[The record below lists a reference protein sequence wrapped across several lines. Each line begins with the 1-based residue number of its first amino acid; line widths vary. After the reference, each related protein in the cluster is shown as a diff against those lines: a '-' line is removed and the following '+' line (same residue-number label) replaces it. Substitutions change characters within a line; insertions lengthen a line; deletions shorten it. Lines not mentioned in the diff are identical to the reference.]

1 MIQTNLQ
8 TLANGLRVVCVE
20 MPHLHSVELAI
31 YLKVGGRNDPPGR
44 EGLSHFLEHMLF
56 RGTAEYPSSLAIES
70 AFEVIGG
77 APNAATDAESTYYYS
92 RVHPDNVRTAL
103 EIFASMLMR
112 PLLTGIEIERRIIAE
127 EAREDLNEQ
136 EDEVNADTIVSRM
149 LWPRHPL
156 GMPTI
161 GTLESIAAIGR
172 EDLEGHL
179 NNYYIPGNG
188 VLVVSGP
195 IGSDAVFASA
205 EACFGQWPSRKVLQ
219 PIPVTVRHQAPQ
231 IRCVQDSDS
240 QMNLQMAFLGFA
252 RDDHRFMA
260 LRFLR
265 RILAGGG
272 SSRLHLRL
280 REELGIIY
288 SVDGSIGA
296 YDETGC
302 LAFDLSTA
310 PATLIAAVE
319 ATFEELLRMV
329 TTPVPEA
336 ELSRIGNSYV
346 FDLEFSRDSACE
358 MGGRY
363 GWGELM
369 GVVRS
374 IEEDQEDSRRIT
386 AADVQRTA
394 RELFAPEN
402 LRLVAVGPW
411 KRGMKKALREQVAD
425 YQQRYCDAVASGCQP
440 VPVKLPAG
448 FEDGG

>member
-1 MIQTNLQ
+1 MIRSFLH
-8 TLANGLRVVCVE
+8 TLKNGLRVVCVE
-20 MPHLHSVELAI
+20 MPHLHAAELAI
-31 YLKVGGRNDPPGR
+31 YLKVGGRNDPPSR
-44 EGLSHFLEHMLF
+44 EGLSHFLEHILF
-56 RGTAEYPSSLAIES
+56 RGTAEFPSSLAIES
-70 AFEVIGG
+70 AFENIGG

-92 RVHPDNVRTAL
+92 RVHPDSFERGM
-103 EIFASMLMR
+103 EIFASMLMK
-112 PLLTGIEIERRIIAE
+112 PLLTGIEIEKRIVAE

-136 EDEVNADTIVSRM
+136 GEEVNPDTIVSRL

-161 GTLESIAAIGR
+161 GTLESISAI
-172 EDLEGHL
+172 ELTDLAEHL
-179 NNYYIPGNG
+179 KNYYIPSNA
-188 VLVVSGP
+188 VLVVTGP
-195 IGSDAVFASA
+195 VKNRTVISA
-205 EACFGQWPSRKVLQ
+205 ARKCFGEWSD
-219 PIPVTVRHQAPQ
+219 VRVPATHLVSLRHYSPQ

-240 QMNLQMAFLGFA
+240 QMNLQLAFLGFA
-252 RDDHRFMA
+252 RDDRRFMA

-288 SVDGSIGA
+288 SVDGAIGA

-310 PATLIAAVE
+310 PDTLIHAVKATL
-319 ATFEELLRMV
+319 EELYRITV
-329 TTPVPEA
+329 TLVPDD
-336 ELSRIGNSYV
+336 ELERIRNSYI
-346 FDLEFSRDSACE
+346 FDLEFSRDSAYE

-374 IEEDQEDSRRIT
+374 IEEDQFEARQIN
-386 AADVQRTA
+386 AAGLQETA
-394 RELFAPEN
+394 RALLAPEN

-411 KRGMKKALREQVAD
+411 KRGMKKALRTLVTQ
-425 YQQRYCDAVASGCQP
+425 YQRR
-440 VPVKLPAG
+440 
-448 FEDGG
+448 F

>member
-1 MIQTNLQ
+1 MIRSFLH
-8 TLANGLRVVCVE
+8 TLKNGLRVVCVE
-20 MPHLHSVELAI
+20 MPHLHAAELAI
-31 YLKVGGRNDPPGR
+31 YLKVGGRNDPPKR
-44 EGLSHFLEHMLF
+44 EGLSHFLEHILF
-56 RGTAEYPSSLAIES
+56 RGTAEFPSSLAIES
-70 AFEVIGG
+70 AFENIGG

-92 RVHPDNVRTAL
+92 RVHPDSFERGM
-103 EIFASMLMR
+103 EIFASMLMK
-112 PLLTGIEIERRIIAE
+112 PLLTGIEIEKRIVAE

-136 EDEVNADTIVSRM
+136 GEEVNPDTIVSRL

-161 GTLESIAAIGR
+161 GTLESISAI
-172 EDLEGHL
+172 ELTDLAEHL
-179 NNYYIPGNG
+179 KNYYIPSNA
-188 VLVVSGP
+188 VLVVTGP
-195 IGSDAVFASA
+195 VKNRTVISA
-205 EACFGQWPSRKVLQ
+205 ARKCFGEWSD
-219 PIPVTVRHQAPQ
+219 VRVPATHLVSLRHYSPQ

-240 QMNLQMAFLGFA
+240 QMNLQLAFLGFA
-252 RDDHRFMA
+252 RDDRRFMA

-288 SVDGSIGA
+288 SVDGAIGA

-310 PATLIAAVE
+310 PDTLIHAVE
-319 ATFEELLRMV
+319 ATLEELYRITV
-329 TTPVPEA
+329 TLVPDD
-336 ELSRIGNSYV
+336 ELERIRNSYI
-346 FDLEFSRDSACE
+346 FDLEFSRDSAYE

-374 IEEDQEDSRRIT
+374 IEEDQFEARQIN
-386 AADVQRTA
+386 AAGLQETA
-394 RELFAPEN
+394 RALLAPEN

-411 KRGMKKALREQVAD
+411 KRGMKKALSTLVTQ
-425 YQQRYCDAVASGCQP
+425 YQRR
-440 VPVKLPAG
+440 
-448 FEDGG
+448 F

>member
-1 MIQTNLQ
+1 MISSFLH
-8 TLANGLRVVCVE
+8 TLKNGLRVVCVE
-20 MPHLHSVELAI
+20 MPHLHAAELAI

-44 EGLSHFLEHMLF
+44 EGLSHFLEHILF
-56 RGTAEYPSSLAIES
+56 RGTADFSSSLAIES
-70 AFEVIGG
+70 AFEMVGG

-92 RVHPDNVRTAL
+92 RVHPDSVQRGM
-103 EIFASMLMR
+103 EIFASMLMK
-112 PLLTGIEIERRIIAE
+112 PLLTGIEIEKRIIAE

-136 EDEVNADTIVSRM
+136 GEEVNPDTIVSRL

-156 GMPTI
+156 GMPTV
-161 GTLESIAAIGR
+161 GTLDSIAAIER
-172 EDLEGHL
+172 SDLDEHL
-179 NNYYIPGNG
+179 KNYYLPSNA

-195 IGSDAVFASA
+195 VKNSAVVAA
-205 EACFGQWPSRKVLQ
+205 AKECFGQWHDQRLP
-219 PIPVTVRHQAPQ
+219 PVPLVTLRQFSPQ

-240 QMNLQMAFLGFA
+240 QMNLQLAFLGFA
-252 RDDHRFMA
+252 RDDRRFMA

-288 SVDGSIGA
+288 SVDGAIGA

-310 PATLIAAVE
+310 PDTLVAAVE
-319 ATFEELLRMV
+319 TALEELFRI
-329 TTPVPEA
+329 TATPVPDD
-336 ELSRIGNSYV
+336 ELERIRNSYI
-346 FDLEFSRDSACE
+346 FDLEFSRDSAYE

-369 GVVRS
+369 GVVKS
-374 IEEDQEDSRRIT
+374 IEEDQSEARRIT
-386 AADVQRTA
+386 AAELKETA
-394 RELFAPEN
+394 RALLAPEN

-411 KRGMKKALREQVAD
+411 KRGMKKALRELVTR
-425 YQQRYCDAVASGCQP
+425 YQQR
-440 VPVKLPAG
+440 
-448 FEDGG
+448 F

>member
-1 MIQTNLQ
+1 MIRPYLH
-8 TLANGLRVVCVE
+8 TLKNGLRVVCVE
-20 MPHLHSVELAI
+20 MPHLHAAELAI

-44 EGLSHFLEHMLF
+44 EGLSHFLEHLLF

-70 AFEVIGG
+70 AFEAVGG

-92 RVHPDNVRTAL
+92 RVHPDSIRRGM
-103 EIFASMLMR
+103 EIFASMLMK
-112 PLLTGIEIERRIIAE
+112 PLFDGIEIEKRIITE

-136 EDEVNADTIVSRM
+136 GEEVNPDTIVSRM

-161 GTLESIAAIGR
+161 GTLESIAAIER
-172 EDLEGHL
+172 SDVEGHL
-179 NNYYIPGNG
+179 KNYYIPSNA

-195 IGSDAVFASA
+195 VKNRAVIAA
-205 EACFGQWPSRKVLQ
+205 ATDCFGAWPDGVL
-219 PIPVTVRHQAPQ
+219 PAVPPVTLRQFAPQ

-240 QMNLQMAFLGFA
+240 QMNLQLAFLGFA
-252 RDDHRFMA
+252 RDDRRFMA

-288 SVDGSIGA
+288 SVDGAIGA

-310 PATLIAAVE
+310 PDTLIPAVE
-319 ATFEELLRMV
+319 AALEELARIV
-329 TTPVPEA
+329 ATPVPGE
-336 ELSRIGNSYV
+336 ELERIRTSYI
-346 FDLEFSRDSACE
+346 FDLEFSRDSAYE
-358 MGGRY
+358 LGGRY

-369 GVVRS
+369 RVVRS
-374 IEEDQEDSRRIT
+374 IEEDQCEARRIT
-386 AADVQRTA
+386 AAELQESA
-394 RELFAPEN
+394 RALFAPEN

-411 KRGMKKALREQVAD
+411 KRGMKKAVRECVTA
-425 YQQRYCDAVASGCQP
+425 YQQRFLR
-440 VPVKLPAG
+440 LP
-448 FEDGG
+448 

>member
-1 MIQTNLQ
+1 MIRHHLH
-8 TLANGLRVVCVE
+8 TLTNGLRVVCVE
-20 MPHLHSVELAI
+20 MPHLHSAELAI

-44 EGLSHFLEHMLF
+44 EGLSHFLEHILF
-56 RGTAEYPSSLAIES
+56 RGTAQFPSSLAIES

-92 RVHPDNVRTAL
+92 RVHPDSVTRGM
-103 EIFASMLMR
+103 EIFASMLMK
-112 PLLTGIEIERRIIAE
+112 PLLAGIDIEKRIIAE
-127 EAREDLNEQ
+127 GAREDLNEQ
-136 EDEVNADTIVSRM
+136 GDEVNPDTIVSRM

-161 GTLESIAAIGR
+161 GTLDSIAAIER
-172 EDLEGHL
+172 TDLEAHL
-179 NNYYIPGNG
+179 KTFYVPSNA

-195 IGSDAVFASA
+195 VKQRAILDAARG
-205 EACFGQWPSRKVLQ
+205 CFGEWADTVSPSAPL
-219 PIPVTVRHQAPQ
+219 VTLRQYSPQ

-240 QMNLQMAFLGFA
+240 QMNLQLAFLGFA
-252 RDDHRFMA
+252 RDDRRFMA

-288 SVDGSIGA
+288 SVDGAIGA

-310 PATLIAAVE
+310 PDTLIHAVE
-319 ATFEELLRMV
+319 ATFEELLRI
-329 TTPVPEA
+329 TTTAVPA
-336 ELSRIGNSYV
+336 DELERIRNSYI
-346 FDLEFSRDSACE
+346 FDLEFSLDSAYE

-374 IEEDQEDSRRIT
+374 IEEDQAEARRIT
-386 AADVQRTA
+386 AAELQETA
-394 RELFAPEN
+394 RLLFAPQN

-411 KRGMKKALREQVAD
+411 KRGMKKKLRELVAE
-425 YQQRYCDAVASGCQP
+425 YQQR
-440 VPVKLPAG
+440 
-448 FEDGG
+448 F

>member
-1 MIQTNLQ
+1 MIRPHLQ
-8 TLANGLRVVCVE
+8 TLGNGLRVVCVE
-20 MPHLHSVELAI
+20 MPHLHSAELAI

-44 EGLSHFLEHMLF
+44 EGLSHFLEHTMC
-56 RGTAEYPSSLAIES
+56 RGSAQFPSSLAIES
-70 AFEVIGG
+70 AFEIIGG

-92 RVHPDNVRTAL
+92 RVHPNSVKRGM
-103 EIFASMLMR
+103 EIFASMLMK
-112 PLLTGIEIERRIIAE
+112 PLLAGIEIEKRIVAE

-136 EDEVNADTIVSRM
+136 GEEVNPDTIVSRM

-161 GTLESIAAIGR
+161 GTLGSIAAIQKT
-172 EDLEGHL
+172 DLEEHL
-179 NNYYIPGNG
+179 KKYYVPSNA

-195 IGSDAVFASA
+195 VKFSAVLDAARD
-205 EACFGQWPSRKVLQ
+205 CFGEWADTAVQ
-219 PIPVTVRHQAPQ
+219 PVSLVTLRQFSPQ

-240 QMNLQMAFLGFA
+240 QMNLQLAFLGFA

-288 SVDGSIGA
+288 SVDGAIGA

-310 PATLIAAVE
+310 PDTLIHAVE
-319 ATFEELLRMV
+319 ATFEELLRIS
-329 TTPVPEA
+329 TTAVPDD
-336 ELSRIGNSYV
+336 ELERIRNSYI
-346 FDLEFSRDSACE
+346 FDLEFSLDSAYE

-374 IEEDQEDSRRIT
+374 IEEDQAEARRIT
-386 AADVQRTA
+386 AAELRETA
-394 RELFAPEN
+394 RALFPPDN

-411 KRGMKKALREQVAD
+411 KRGMKKKLRELVSQ
-425 YQQRYCDAVASGCQP
+425 YQQR
-440 VPVKLPAG
+440 
-448 FEDGG
+448 F

>member
-1 MIQTNLQ
+1 MIRSFLH
-8 TLANGLRVVCVE
+8 TLKNGLRVVCVE
-20 MPHLHSVELAI
+20 MPHLHSAELAI

-44 EGLSHFLEHMLF
+44 EGLSHFLEHLLF
-56 RGTAEYPSSLAIES
+56 RGTAEFPSSLAIEA
-70 AFEVIGG
+70 AFEIIGG

-92 RVHPDNVRTAL
+92 RVHPDSFKRGM
-103 EIFASMLMR
+103 EILASMLMK
-112 PLLTGIEIERRIIAE
+112 PLLSGIEIEKRIIAE

-136 EDEVNADTIVSRM
+136 GEEVNPDTIVSRL

-161 GTLESIAAIGR
+161 GTLESIAAIER
-172 EDLEGHL
+172 SDLEKHL
-179 NNYYIPGNG
+179 KTFYIPSNA

-195 IGSDAVFASA
+195 VKNRAVLAA
-205 EACFGQWPSRKVLQ
+205 ARDCFGLWPDEHLPAVPLVTLRKF
-219 PIPVTVRHQAPQ
+219 APQ
-231 IRCVQDSDS
+231 IRCVHDSDS
-240 QMNLQMAFLGFA
+240 QMNLQLAFLGFA
-252 RDDHRFMA
+252 RDDRRFMA

-288 SVDGSIGA
+288 SVDGAIGA

-310 PATLIAAVE
+310 PDTLIHAVE
-319 ATFEELLRMV
+319 ATLEELYRITV
-329 TTPVPEA
+329 SPVPGD
-336 ELSRIGNSYV
+336 ELERIRNSYI
-346 FDLEFSRDSACE
+346 FDLEFSRDSAYE

-369 GVVRS
+369 RVVRS
-374 IEEDQEDSRRIT
+374 IEEDQCEARRVT
-386 AADVQRTA
+386 AAELQETA
-394 RELFAPEN
+394 RALFAPEN

-411 KRGMKKALREQVAD
+411 KRGMKKALRKLVTG
-425 YQQRYCDAVASGCQP
+425 YQQR
-440 VPVKLPAG
+440 
-448 FEDGG
+448 FH

>member
-1 MIQTNLQ
+1 MIRPYSH
-8 TLANGLRVVCVE
+8 TLANGLRVICVE

-44 EGLSHFLEHMLF
+44 EGLSHFLEHILF
-56 RGTAEYPSSLAIES
+56 RGTKKFPSSLAIES
-70 AFEVIGG
+70 SFEIIGG

-92 RVHPDNVRTAL
+92 RVHPECLARGM
-103 EIFASMLMR
+103 EIFASMLME
-112 PLLTGIEIERRIIAE
+112 PLLCGIEIEKRIIAE
-127 EAREDLNEQ
+127 EAREDLDEQ
-136 EDEVNADTIVSRM
+136 GNDVNPDTIVSRL

-161 GTLESIAAIGR
+161 GTLESIAAIGKN
-172 EDLEGHL
+172 DLEKHL
-179 NNYYIPGNG
+179 GTYYVPSNA

-195 IGSDAVFASA
+195 VKYRAVRAA
-205 EACFGQWPSRKVLQ
+205 AQENFGMWEGGGVPQTPM
-219 PIPVTVRHQAPQ
+219 VTFRTHTPQ
-231 IRCVQDSDS
+231 ISCVQDSDS
-240 QMNLQMAFLGFA
+240 QMNLQLAFLGFA
-252 RDDHRFMA
+252 RDDARFMA

-288 SVDGSIGA
+288 SVDGAIGA

-302 LAFDLSTA
+302 LAFDLSTS
-310 PATLIAAVE
+310 PGNLIDAVDAA
-319 ATFEELLRMV
+319 FKELLRIAGD
-329 TTPVPEA
+329 PVPEG
-336 ELSRIGNSYV
+336 ELERIRNSYV
-346 FDLEFSRDSACE
+346 FDLEFSRDSAYE

-374 IEEDQEDSRRIT
+374 IEEDQHEARRIT
-386 AADVQRTA
+386 AVDIRETA
-394 RELFAPEN
+394 RALFDPGN

-411 KRGMKKALREQVAD
+411 KRGMKKGLRGLVTR
-425 YQQRYCDAVASGCQP
+425 YQQQFV
-440 VPVKLPAG
+440 
-448 FEDGG
+448 

>member
-1 MIQTNLQ
+1 MIHP
-8 TLANGLRVVCVE
+8 TLHTLKNGLRVVCVE
-20 MPHLHSVELAI
+20 MPHLHSAELAI

-44 EGLSHFLEHMLF
+44 EGLSHFLEHILF
-56 RGTAEYPSSLAIES
+56 RGTAEFPSSLAIEA
-70 AFEVIGG
+70 AFERIGG

-92 RVHPDNVRTAL
+92 RVHPDSFKRGM
-103 EIFASMLMR
+103 EIFASMLMK
-112 PLLTGIEIERRIIAE
+112 PLLNGIDIEKRIIAE
-127 EAREDLNEQ
+127 EAREDLNESG
-136 EDEVNADTIVSRM
+136 DEVNPDTIVSRL

-161 GTLESIAAIGR
+161 GTLDSIAAIDR
-172 EDLEGHL
+172 SDLAGHL
-179 NNYYIPGNG
+179 AAYYVPSNA

-195 IGSDAVFASA
+195 VKSRAVLDAAK
-205 EACFGQWPSRKVLQ
+205 ECFGSWQDRNVPATGL
-219 PIPVTVRHQAPQ
+219 VTRRQFAPQ
-231 IRCVQDSDS
+231 ICCVHDSDS
-240 QMNLQMAFLGFA
+240 QMSLQLAFLGFA

-265 RILAGGG
+265 RLLAGGG

-288 SVDGSIGA
+288 SVDGAIGA

-310 PATLIAAVE
+310 PDTLARAVE
-319 ATFEELLRMV
+319 TAFDELIRIV
-329 TTPVPEA
+329 KVPVPLD
-336 ELSRIGNSYV
+336 ELERVRDSYV
-346 FDLEFSRDSACE
+346 FDLEFSRDSAYE

-374 IEEDQEDSRRIT
+374 IEQDQDEARRVT
-386 AADVQRTA
+386 AADLQETA
-394 RELFAPEN
+394 RALFAPEN

-411 KRGMKKALREQVAD
+411 KRGMKKDVRNLVAG
-425 YQQRYCDAVASGCQP
+425 YQQRFSEV
-440 VPVKLPAG
+440 
-448 FEDGG
+448 

>member
-1 MIQTNLQ
+1 MIRTSMN
-8 TLANGLRVVCVE
+8 TLENGLRVVCVE
-20 MPHLHSVELAI
+20 MPHLHSAELAI

-44 EGLSHFLEHMLF
+44 EGLSHFLEHILF
-56 RGTAEYPSSLAIES
+56 RGTADFPSSLAIES
-70 AFEVIGG
+70 AFEAIGG

-92 RVHPDNVRTAL
+92 RVHPHSIKRGM
-103 EIFASMLMR
+103 EILSSMLTK
-112 PLLTGIEIERRIIAE
+112 PLLTGIEIEKRIIAE

-136 EDEVNADTIVSRM
+136 GEEINPDTIVSRL

-161 GTLESIAAIGR
+161 GTLESIAAIDQD
-172 EDLEGHL
+172 DLKKHL
-179 NNYYIPGNG
+179 MNYYSPSNS

-195 IGSDAVFASA
+195 IKNSAVLSA
-205 EACFGQWPSRKVLQ
+205 ARDCFGKWLDVKV
-219 PIPVTVRHQAPQ
+219 PPTSMVTHRQFAPQ
-231 IRCVQDSDS
+231 ISCVQDSDS
-240 QMNLQMAFLGFA
+240 QMNLQLAFLGFA
-252 RDDHRFMA
+252 RDDTRFMA

-288 SVDGSIGA
+288 SVDGAIGA

-310 PATLIAAVE
+310 PDTLIDAVE
-319 ATFEELLRMV
+319 ATFEELLRISE
-329 TTPVPEA
+329 TPVPTD
-336 ELSRIGNSYV
+336 ELERIRNSYI
-346 FDLEFSRDSACE
+346 FDLEFSLDSAYE

-374 IEEDQEDSRRIT
+374 IEDDQSEARRIRSADLKD
-386 AADVQRTA
+386 AAIS
-394 RELFAPEN
+394 LFAPEN
-402 LRLVAVGPW
+402 IRLVAVGPW
-411 KRGMKKALREQVAD
+411 KRGMKKALKELVIGYRKRFESMLK
-425 YQQRYCDAVASGCQP
+425 SGR
-440 VPVKLPAG
+440 
-448 FEDGG
+448 

>member
-1 MIQTNLQ
+1 MIRPHLE
-8 TLANGLRVVCVE
+8 TLSNGLRVVCVE
-20 MPHLHSVELAI
+20 MPHLHSAELAI

-44 EGLSHFLEHMLF
+44 EGLSHFLEHILF
-56 RGTAEYPSSLAIES
+56 RGTAQFPSSLAIES

-92 RVHPDNVRTAL
+92 RVHPDSVKRGM
-103 EIFASMLMR
+103 EILASMLMK
-112 PLLTGIEIERRIIAE
+112 PLLTGIDIEKRIIAE

-136 EDEVNADTIVSRM
+136 GEEVNPDTIVSRL

-161 GTLESIAAIGR
+161 GTLDSIASIER
-172 EDLEGHL
+172 PDLEKHL
-179 NNYYIPGNG
+179 KTYYVPSNA

-195 IGSDAVFASA
+195 VHYHAVLDSA
-205 EACFGQWPSRKVLQ
+205 REFFGEWPDT
-219 PIPVTVRHQAPQ
+219 PVAPVPLVTLRQYSPQ

-240 QMNLQMAFLGFA
+240 QMNLQLAFLGFA
-252 RDDHRFMA
+252 RDDRRFMA

-288 SVDGSIGA
+288 SVDGAIGA

-310 PATLIAAVE
+310 PDTLIHAVE
-319 ATFEELLRMV
+319 ATFEELIRI
-329 TTPVPEA
+329 TTTAVPDD
-336 ELSRIGNSYV
+336 ELERIRNSYI
-346 FDLEFSRDSACE
+346 FDLEFSLDSAYE

-369 GVVRS
+369 AVVRS
-374 IEEDQEDSRRIT
+374 IEEDQTEARRIT
-386 AADVQRTA
+386 TAELQETA
-394 RELFAPEN
+394 RILFAPEN

-411 KRGMKKALREQVAD
+411 KRGMKKKLRELVAT
-425 YQQRYCDAVASGCQP
+425 YQLQFVKAAVSVVGI
-440 VPVKLPAG
+440 
-448 FEDGG
+448 